1 MDWKDSILSQRN
13 RVAFWAPFIAI
24 ILLVGIEISPFAQ
37 GTSSESGN
45 EDSDEDWFMEWGFHD
60 DHSVME
66 VSSEDRFGQEYEDLF
81 DGETEFISPYD
92 QTPEDDDELAILA
105 NDMNEDL
112 SLWFLLLI
120 IIFVFIIV
128 SLIEDLRINKFADGR
143 IIRGAGLGFIAL
155 MALLLLL
162 AIPSAVEESFEFAE
176 DDFDDYEGGFWGEA
190 STKMDE
196 GEFEVIAQASW
207 GPAIGFWLLIPFSII
222 CLLGSIANLSYL
234 KEDLEIEDEPVWF
247 KSDSP
252 PEFISKKL
260 PHLGGYL
267 VTATIL
273 LAMIA
278 VVSPWYQIG
287 QTWEGETSVFG
298 ENETTNSTH
307 EISWALSPFYVG
319 FSNDTG
325 IELGSEGETSFS
337 IDSYSTHHGLENMAP
352 LILSLR
358 WPMICVGLIGFFYLA
373 KKLSTKL
380 DDNMGGTPNG
390 WTVLIL
396 IGMIVAL
403 QFGTGEFEKEIERV
417 AEDDLD
423 DISPSWLVETYN
435 PYAEDTTY
443 GQAYSVGTI
452 FEENHTTFFA
462 IENTWSMGIGFYAAG
477 AFLWLGLS
485 AMAISFAPQAF
496 KSLNEGDSVFE
507 GRFDKEVWSGRPAIA
522 GMIAILL
529 TASLGA
535 GMGEL
540 VIDSESGAPQG
551 LYEWDVNYTR
561 NDGYVTDSAVMSDG
575 ESKTWEIDSSEMAKG
590 NATDFVLYISC
601 DEGSQGAVSDNE
613 DSMSWTLTPPAQTDA
628 SESTLSGQFGC
639 GGSEMGYSQFYATFS
654 VPEDGTFGET
664 KQEVLSQISWDNMAD
679 GIWTLKVIAE
689 VNDGSLPLSNDP
701 DLNMDFE
708 VYLTAYD
715 AFDAEVED

>member
-1 MDWKDSILSQRN
+1 
-13 RVAFWAPFIAI
+13 
-24 ILLVGIEISPFAQ
+24 
-37 GTSSESGN
+37 
-45 EDSDEDWFMEWGFHD
+45 
-60 DHSVME
+60 
-66 VSSEDRFGQEYEDLF
+66 
-81 DGETEFISPYD
+81 
-92 QTPEDDDELAILA
+92 
-105 NDMNEDL
+105 
-112 SLWFLLLI
+112 
-120 IIFVFIIV
+120 
-128 SLIEDLRINKFADGR
+128 
-143 IIRGAGLGFIAL
+143 
-155 MALLLLL
+155 
-162 AIPSAVEESFEFAE
+162 
-176 DDFDDYEGGFWGEA
+176 
-190 STKMDE
+190 
-196 GEFEVIAQASW
+196 
-207 GPAIGFWLLIPFSII
+207 LIPFSTI

-337 IDSYSTHHGLENMAP
+337 IDSYSTHHELENMAP
-352 LILSLR
+352 LMLSLR

-403 QFGTGEFEKEIERV
+403 QFGTGEFEKETARV

-443 GQAYSVGTI
+443 GQAYSFGTI
-452 FEENHTTFFA
+452 FEENYTAIFS

-590 NATDFVLYISC
+590 NATAFVLYISC

-639 GGSEMGYSQFYATFS
+639 GGFEMEYSEFYATFS
-654 VPEDGTFGET
+654 VPEDGTLGET
-664 KQEVLSQISWDNMAD
+664 KQDVLSQISWDNMAD